1 MVYTYLINLNI
12 YYIFFIYSKLMN
24 LINSTNYLLYNE
36 ELDNINLNNFRFPKL
51 FILNNYSQFN
61 VNSIILDSN
70 ENSDNNS
77 YISIG
82 HFTNREINILN
93 FDFQDNNNPDNY
105 KIEEGLEKT
114 INFKNEEISN
124 DSTIFTKGIYENN
137 SKQMINDA
145 MNEKKIAKKLR
156 IRP

>member
-1 MVYTYLINLNI
+1 MNI
-12 YYIFFIYSKLMN
+12 
-24 LINSTNYLLYNE
+24 INSTNYLLYNE